1 MPLVNC
7 IPMLVLFPADVKMGL
22 SVRPSVEDMSGNFVG
37 AAFRHFSYLLD
48 AEDAHV
54 AWKYRQCLF
63 IFIFFTTTTEPP
75 P

>member
-1 MPLVNC
+1 
-7 IPMLVLFPADVKMGL
+7 MLVLFSADVKIGL

-37 AAFRHFSYLLD
+37 VTFDPFLYRSD
-48 AEDAHV
+48 AEEAHV

-63 IFIFFTTTTEPP
+63 IFFFIFFTTTTEPP